1 MSEETR
7 YIKQN
12 GSVHEGGQS
21 EEIEPLSEEEQIA
34 LDTIIEGGSVEGK
47 EGGLRVDMFEHDDPD
62 DLQCLCDLPYGAQEI
77 INDEI
82 EQSDS

>member
-12 GSVHEGGQS
+12 GSVQQRGQS
-21 EEIEPLSEEEQIA
+21 EEIESLSEEEQLA
-34 LDTIIEGGSVEGK
+34 LDTIIEGGSVQGK

-62 DLQCLCDLPYGAQEI
+62 DLPCLCDLPYAAQELI
-77 INDEI
+77 YDEI
-82 EQSDS
+82 EENK

>member
-12 GSVHEGGQS
+12 GSVYERGQS
-21 EEIEPLSEEEQIA
+21 EEIESLSEEEQLA
-34 LDTIIEGGSVEGK
+34 LDTIIEGGSVKGK

-62 DLQCLCDLPYGAQEI
+62 DLQCICDLPTGAQDI
-77 INDEI
+77 IIAEI
-82 EQSDS
+82 ENNA

>member
-12 GSVHEGGQS
+12 GSVQQRGQS
-21 EEIEPLSEEEQIA
+21 EEIESLSEEEQLA
-34 LDTIIEGGSVEGK
+34 LDTIIEGGSVQGK

-62 DLQCLCDLPYGAQEI
+62 DIPCICDLPAHAQDI
-77 INDEI
+77 IMSEA
-82 EQSDS
+82 EL

>member
-47 EGGLRVDMFEHDDPD
+47 EGGLRVDMFDHDDPD
-62 DLQCLCDLPYGAQEI
+62 DVPCICDLPPGAQDIIMGEAEI
-77 INDEI
+77 
-82 EQSDS
+82 

>member
-12 GSVHEGGQS
+12 GSVQQRGQS
-21 EEIEPLSEEEQIA
+21 EEIESLSEEEQLA
-34 LDTIIEGGSVEGK
+34 LDTIIEGGSVQGK

-62 DLQCLCDLPYGAQEI
+62 DIPCICDLPAHAQDIIMGEAEI
-77 INDEI
+77 
-82 EQSDS
+82 

>member
-7 YIKQN
+7 YIKQS
-12 GSVHEGGQS
+12 GPVQQRGQTE
-21 EEIEPLSEEEQIA
+21 EEIEQEK
-34 LDTIIEGGSVEGK
+34 IINNFLEGGALPGK

>member
-7 YIKQN
+7 YIKQD
-12 GSVHEGGQS
+12 GSVYERGQS

-34 LDTIIEGGSVEGK
+34 LDTIIEGGSVKGK

-62 DLQCLCDLPYGAQEI
+62 DLQCICDLPTGAQDI
-77 INDEI
+77 IIAEI
-82 EQSDS
+82 ENNA

>member
-12 GSVHEGGQS
+12 GSVQQRGQS
-21 EEIEPLSEEEQIA
+21 EEIESLSEEEQLA
-34 LDTIIEGGSVEGK
+34 LDTIIEGGSVRGK

-62 DLQCLCDLPYGAQEI
+62 DIPCICDLPAHAQDIIMGEAEI
-77 INDEI
+77 
-82 EQSDS
+82 

>member
-1 MSEETR
+1 
-7 YIKQN
+7 
-12 GSVHEGGQS
+12 
-21 EEIEPLSEEEQIA
+21 
-34 LDTIIEGGSVEGK
+34 
-47 EGGLRVDMFEHDDPD
+47 MFEHDDPD